1 MIKHN
6 TPQFSLK
13 ENYLIHL
20 DKAPKTKTAPKKAEA
35 IKSAH
40 ESTDNFKEDIKAKV
54 DTINTLKK
62 TFVKE
67 KQKDRKLSKRI
78 NIAKKTQELLKKLA
92 EFNEDGASPIN
103 AIANKDLLTKIIDG
117 SNKVANLTGIPTIKI
132 SKTRKKED
140 IITVDDNDILS
151 KKDAND
157 LSGHSKS
164 IVMIFKGEKIIT
176 TTKEKYETWRPM
188 FNMSDKLKGNIDST
202 KLDRDELIK
211 LKKAK
216 KPDLGQIETTRSELE
231 TLTTETLEGL
241 LKFLGNAK
249 KEPVQRIDDQWE
261 KSLADAK
268 KKSEA
273 IKAKDM
279 PIITR
284 RTRKRTAKA
293 KTAEEGAEICL
304 TPEDELLNSSGGTPR
319 SYYVT
324 TFKIEYKG
332 DILKGTYVH
341 HYKYLT
347 YKTDNTKSDRSTNK
361 AIAKSKEAIKTKAN
375 AAKTA
380 GVLGD
385 ENNED
390 LIIAKAAEIKQK
402 RAVAA
407 AAKAK
412 KAADEKAA
420 AVAKKAADEAAAAK
434 AAKAKKAAAVAAAV
448 RIKKEDAETNAPTA
462 KVATN
467 MTPEKKT
474 GK

>member
-1 MIKHN
+1 MINHN

-13 ENYLIHL
+13 ENYLIHQNTGPSTGL
-20 DKAPKTKTAPKKAEA
+20 STTKKAPV
-35 IKSAH
+35 IKSAT

-67 KQKDRKLSKRI
+67 KQKDRKLRKRI

-151 KKDAND
+151 KKDADD

-216 KPDLGQIETTRSELE
+216 NPDIGQIETTRSELE

-249 KEPVQRIDDQWE
+249 KEPVQRIDDQWK
-261 KSLADAK
+261 KSLVDAK

-293 KTAEEGAEICL
+293 KTAEEGAAIACFSG
-304 TPEDELLNSSGGTPR
+304 EDESLDPKAPKTAPVGKTR
-319 SYYVT
+319 IYYVT

-332 DILKGTYVH
+332 DILEGTYVH

-361 AIAKSKEAIKTKAN
+361 AIAKSKEAIKTEAN
-375 AAKTA
+375 AAKLKT
-380 GVLGD
+380 VL
-385 ENNED
+385 NNKEYRADIVARAKEIEKED
-390 LIIAKAAEIKQK
+390 
-402 RAVAA
+402 AVAA

-412 KAADEKAA
+412 KEADT
-420 AVAKKAADEAAAAK
+420 
-434 AAKAKKAAAVAAAV
+434 KAAAVAAAV
-448 RIKKEDAETNAPTA
+448 KAKQAAEGKKGKEDDKADKLAM
-462 KVATN
+462 K
-467 MTPEKKT
+467 TPEEKT